1 MDCPHLQVCKEWHE
15 LCTTGMKVHDLEEFC
30 KVCHN
35 KPIASMKDMKDL
47 LEYMGVA
54 DVHR

>member
-1 MDCPHLQVCKEWHE
+1 MECPHLQVCKEWHE

-30 KVCHN
+30 KICYH
-35 KPIASMKDMKDL
+35 KPMTSIEDL
-47 LEYMGVA
+47 EALLDDMGVA